1 MVALPWLPDIPAAT
15 KVVEQLALSILFEN
29 PQLRQSGEED
39 ESALP
44 LGYFSICHAPTTTEP
59 TNQRIVWAGA
69 LRITAAFLL
78 RILHRWARMQGVH
91 GLPTQTELNE
101 TDHVDKSPVRKSC
114 WWHVVQV
121 TAKRSPTKR

>member
-1 MVALPWLPDIPAAT
+1 MVALPWVPDIPAAT

-59 TNQRIVWAGA
+59 TNQRTVWASA
-69 LRITAAFLL
+69 LRITAAFFASDSSQVGAQAGS
-78 RILHRWARMQGVH
+78 AR
-91 GLPTQTELNE
+91 PAD
-101 TDHVDKSPVRKSC
+101 TD
-114 WWHVVQV
+114 
-121 TAKRSPTKR
+121 